1 MTKLYVIIRGKRPAS
16 GELALELTLV
26 DGVAEGGA
34 RPWVNQLEYFSV

>member
-1 MTKLYVIIRGKRPAS
+1 MNKFYVKLRGKRPVS